1 MRRPRLWYTVHK
13 FIHQLPSDIAIA
25 MSTPLSRSAQVSPLI
40 TDDESDY
47 KDEHEKND
55 RCTLSFNDPITGSTR
70 PAYIFPLF
78 VIINISTMVD
88 RSIILG
94 ASLEFSAFLSSAQDS
109 PQAVKDNPD
118 LGIGLLQGKQYVSNL
133 NYVVHA

>member
-1 MRRPRLWYTVHK
+1 M
-13 FIHQLPSDIAIA
+13 A

-47 KDEHEKND
+47 NDEHEKNNHFT
-55 RCTLSFNDPITGSTR
+55 CLSFNDPITGSTR